1 MDKHHQR
8 KRGSVRRLFFFCVL
22 FIFVVLALLYLHLH
36 GKEGKEVRDEKGI
49 HLREKDTHPLVSI
62 KKVTPIDASI
72 PTSSSNSTTILNGKK
87 RRRIAYAIT
96 ITKDGFFQDG
106 AAVLAYSI
114 IKSSMQ
120 QSEFDISFVA
130 FVHPSVTTSR
140 PMLTKLGFH
149 VIEAPKPINV
159 TAISPAFPFLR
170 EKMDKNGCCG
180 SLELIKLNSYRLTQ
194 YEWVTYA
201 LIRIHDVILSQPN
214 PIKNLFNR
222 WYIWTRT
229 HFFSIPSPSCLTP
242 ATL

>member
-1 MDKHHQR
+1 M
-8 KRGSVRRLFFFCVL
+8 G
-22 FIFVVLALLYLHLH
+22 LALLYLHLH
-36 GKEGKEVRDEKGI
+36 GKEER
-49 HLREKDTHPLVSI
+49 HEKDVDPLVSNKI
-62 KKVTPIDASI
+62 ITSASASASASVIEASTPL
-72 PTSSSNSTTILNGKK
+72 SSSNCTTLLNGKK

-120 QSEFDISFVA
+120 QCEFDIAFVA

-159 TAISPAFPFLR
+159 TAISPVFPFLR

-194 YEWVTYA
+194 YEWVTLTLLLFLA
-201 LIRIHDVILSQPN
+201 HDVILP
-214 PIKNLFNR
+214 
-222 WYIWTRT
+222 
-229 HFFSIPSPSCLTP
+229 
-242 ATL
+242 

>member
-1 MDKHHQR
+1 M
-8 KRGSVRRLFFFCVL
+8 
-22 FIFVVLALLYLHLH
+22 VLALLYLHLH
-36 GKEGKEVRDEKGI
+36 GKEERQGNGVQLDEKST
-49 HLREKDTHPLVSI
+49 DPPVVI
-62 KKVTPIDASI
+62 KKRNTTDATR
-72 PTSSSNSTTILNGKK
+72 PTTSSSCTSILNGKK

-114 IKSSMQ
+114 IKSSKEQ
-120 QSEFDISFVA
+120 CEFDIAFVA

-170 EKMDKNGCCG
+170 DKMDKNGCCG

-194 YEWVTYA
+194 YEWVSHPPPLLLTY
-201 LIRIHDVILSQPN
+201 HCCVV
-214 PIKNLFNR
+214 F
-222 WYIWTRT
+222 
-229 HFFSIPSPSCLTP
+229 
-242 ATL
+242 